1 MSRLRPSSQDEVG
14 AVLSCALKY
23 NFSGYLGLLGQAIRA
38 GGEMA
43 WGEDARCPRQNF
55 STARPQQDAAVII
68 LGPSFIQTSKPPFRY
83 KLTSNRLQDLFYATQ
98 LSSGNIPLTSTSGR
112 CASLKPTI
120 CTMSFGYSVTD
131 LVSLT
136 TLSWK
141 LYKSCKSAPN
151 SFASLSSEVLSLH
164 AVLRE
169 AEEALFPGGQSHDD
183 CRAGKSACKAPAALP
198 PSAQENLR
206 VIADGC
212 NGVLV
217 DLQSLIDRYES
228 LGRKKYNA
236 WRRVKWGA
244 EDIAELRSRLASNVS
259 MLNTFVSISQFT
271 VQQKLDRYT
280 SMHKMGNRESSLIS
294 EQTADSLSSHD
305 KLTWRTIRKELEEIG
320 ITVAAFDANREFI
333 LNWFA
338 EAVESD
344 TFQPWE
350 VADTDST
357 GDDTDSDHA
366 TLHET
371 SRFVAFQQGVS
382 MDPKEAASP
391 PPFPRSTFKTR
402 LRTSSTLQSLQDKK
416 SDRRKPYSST
426 SPAFSEEAS
435 RKTSLLASVKSR
447 NISAVRKF
455 LKTSPGH
462 LTPETY
468 IITLQT
474 AISLG
479 DHAILEL
486 LLTSRP
492 PSYPLPLDNKIYI
505 NSLLATSFD
514 GKFSIS
520 TSQIT
525 QKTKHPSN
533 PTSPSSLKQPPS
545 AAAPTSSYPSCPTT
559 TTALTTLPPLPT
571 HTISFPPSAPQQHKA
586 IRTSSAISSL
596 AAASFK
602 GHTEIVGLLL
612 RHNADPN
619 ARGYQFG
626 SALQAAALQGHAEI
640 VRLLVDGGADVGL
653 EGGKYGTALKAAR
666 HRGHEEV
673 VRVLVEGVKTVDEDG
688 SARRG

>member
-14 AVLSCALKY
+14 AVLSCVLKY

-83 KLTSNRLQDLFYATQ
+83 KLTS
-98 LSSGNIPLTSTSGR
+98 
-112 CASLKPTI
+112 
-120 CTMSFGYSVTD
+120 
-131 LVSLT
+131 
-136 TLSWK
+136 
-141 LYKSCKSAPN
+141 
-151 SFASLSSEVLSLH
+151 
-164 AVLRE
+164 
-169 AEEALFPGGQSHDD
+169 
-183 CRAGKSACKAPAALP
+183 
-198 PSAQENLR
+198 
-206 VIADGC
+206 
-212 NGVLV
+212 
-217 DLQSLIDRYES
+217 
-228 LGRKKYNA
+228 
-236 WRRVKWGA
+236 
-244 EDIAELRSRLASNVS
+244 
-259 MLNTFVSISQFT
+259 
-271 VQQKLDRYT
+271 
-280 SMHKMGNRESSLIS
+280 
-294 EQTADSLSSHD
+294 
-305 KLTWRTIRKELEEIG
+305 
-320 ITVAAFDANREFI
+320 
-333 LNWFA
+333 
-338 EAVESD
+338 
-344 TFQPWE
+344 
-350 VADTDST
+350 
-357 GDDTDSDHA
+357 
-366 TLHET
+366 
-371 SRFVAFQQGVS
+371 RFVLCDSIVFWQYPVDFYQ
-382 MDPKEAASP
+382 
-391 PPFPRSTFKTR
+391 RS
-402 LRTSSTLQSLQDKK
+402 LRIIDKK